1 MLDQVLAYA
10 QAHRDEALE
19 FLKEFIRIPSISTL
33 PEHKTD
39 MQQAADWLVEKMT
52 ALGLENATAYP
63 TAGHPIVYADW
74 LHAGPAAPTL
84 LVYGHYDVQPV
95 DPLEE
100 WQTPP
105 FEPTIQGDKLYARG
119 ASDDKGQLYIH
130 LAAVEAYLN
139 TLGRLPVNLKFMVE
153 GEEETGSLNLGQ
165 FVRDHVDRLRTEVV
179 LISDT
184 HILDP
189 QTPVIITGVR
199 GLAYM
204 EVSLRGSERDLH
216 SGIYGG
222 VVENPLNVMVRL
234 LASLH
239 DEQGQVNIPGF
250 YDDVLPLTPAER
262 AAINVGPVTEAS
274 LQAETGVPA
283 LWAGETGY
291 TIAERRGA
299 RPTLDVHGI
308 KGGFTGVGAKTVIPA
323 VATAKVSMRLVPNQD
338 PDKITQLFIDHIERI
353 APPTMAVKAQMI
365 HLGDG
370 AVVGIDSP
378 AIEAAAVAYEQVFGQ
393 RPLYLR
399 EGGSIPVVAL
409 FSKKFNV
416 PVVLMGFGLPDDALH
431 APNERFHLP
440 NFYRGIET
448 AIRYYNLL
456 ANQDRALAAD

>member
-1 MLDQVLAYA
+1 MLDQALAYA
-10 QAHRDEALE
+10 QAHRPEALE
-19 FLKEFIRIPSISTL
+19 ALKQFIRIPSISTL
-33 PEHKTD
+33 PEHKID
-39 MQQAADWLVEKMT
+39 MQQAAGWLVEKMT
-52 ALGLENATAYP
+52 AIGLEHATAYP
-63 TAGHPIVYADW
+63 TAGHPVVYADW
-74 LHAGPAAPTL
+74 LHAGPAAPTV

-105 FEPTIQGDKLYARG
+105 FEPTLQGDKLYARG
-119 ASDDKGQLYIH
+119 ASDDKGQLYVH
-130 LAAVEAYLN
+130 LASVEAYLK
-139 TLGRLPVNLKFMVE
+139 TAGRLPVNLKFMIE
-153 GEEETGSLNLGQ
+153 GEEESGSVNLEQ
-165 FVRDHVDRLRTEVV
+165 FVQEHGDLLQTDLV

-204 EVSLRGSERDLH
+204 EISLRGSERDLH

-222 VVENPLNVMVRL
+222 VVENPLNAMVRL

-239 DEQGQVNIPGF
+239 DEQGRVNIPGF

-262 AAINVGPVTEAS
+262 AAINVGPVTDES
-274 LQAETGVPA
+274 LKAETGVPA
-283 LWAGETGY
+283 LWTGETGY
-291 TIAERRGA
+291 TSAERRGA

-338 PDKITQLFIDHIERI
+338 PYKITQLFINHVERL
-353 APPTMAVKAQMI
+353 APPTMVAKAQTI

-370 AVVGIDSP
+370 AVVTIDSP

-409 FSKKFNV
+409 FSKKFKV

-448 AIRYYNLL
+448 AIRYYDLVAYQNG
-456 ANQDRALAAD
+456 AQAAA